1 MKNIFQIILIIA
13 LILPTKVVSQNN
25 EKLFYDVKL
34 SGVSS
39 TGNASPFL
47 FQSQNYGQ
55 TTADK
60 NSLYSNISL
69 GKDFDKN
76 KKYFDIS
83 FKINGLFRTADSEK
97 PNAYLHEYYTKVLI
111 LKFLDFTAGAK
122 EEILGT
128 QDSTL
133 SGGGFL
139 FSKNT
144 RPMPKLTLGIEHYTN
159 VPFTKGFLQ
168 IKGALSHG
176 WYENT
181 LLKDMYLHHKYA
193 YIRIGGKWP
202 VHIQYGL
209 DHVCQWGGILP
220 NTGEQPDSF
229 DAYLAIFK
237 GGHGSSNS
245 HIGDQINALGN
256 HIISQSLK
264 VEVEISDYKLNGYW
278 QNINEDPPVDFMW
291 KNDMN
296 MPDGLWGLSLK
307 NKKIPLI
314 NGILYEYLNTTD
326 QAGAIFQKDGII
338 YGGSDNYF
346 SNYLYPNGWSYF
358 SRTIGTP
365 YIAPNTL
372 IGNRYINSTN
382 NRVCVHHFGLE
393 GETGGYCYRL
403 MASYSKNY
411 GTYSLPF
418 PSMIENTSTMLE
430 IKKTYTQLYNLEVGC
445 TIGAD
450 FGKLYGNTVSGMIS
464 IRKRGN
470 LFKY

>member
-1 MKNIFQIILIIA
+1 MKKIFPLLFIAILS
-13 LILPTKVVSQNN
+13 LSTKAVGQNN
-25 EKLFYDVKL
+25 EKLYYDVKL

-39 TGNASPFL
+39 TGTASPFL
-47 FQSQNYGQ
+47 FQSQNYAQ

-69 GKDFDKN
+69 GKDFDGN

-83 FKINGLFRTADSEK
+83 FKVNGLLRTADSEK
-97 PNAYLHEYYTKVLI
+97 PNAYLHEYYTKVVI

-133 SGGGFL
+133 SGGGLL

-144 RPMPKLTLGIEHYTN
+144 RPMPKLTLGIEHYTD

-168 IKGALSHG
+168 VKGALSHG
-176 WYENT
+176 WFENT
-181 LLKDMYLHHKYA
+181 LIKNMYLHHKYA
-193 YIRIGGKWP
+193 YLRIGGKWP
-202 VHIQYGL
+202 VHLQYGL

-220 NTGEQPDSF
+220 KYGQQPDSF
-229 DAYLAIFK
+229 SDYIAIFK
-237 GGHGSSNS
+237 GGHGGSSSNT
-245 HIGDQINALGN
+245 GEQINALGN
-256 HIISQSLK
+256 HIVSQSLK
-264 VEVEISDYKLNGYW
+264 LEIDISDYKINGYW
-278 QNINEDPPVDFMW
+278 QNINEDPPVDFIW

-296 MPDGLWGLSLK
+296 KPDGLWGVSLK
-307 NKKIPLI
+307 NNKLPFI

-346 SNYLYPNGWSYF
+346 SNYLYPTGWNYMSK
-358 SRTIGTP
+358 TIGTP
-365 YIAPNTL
+365 YIWNNKQKWPS
-372 IGNRYINSTN
+372 STN
-382 NRVCVHHFGLE
+382 NRVCVQHVGIE
-393 GETGGYCYRL
+393 GETDGYKYRL

-411 GTYSLPF
+411 GTYSAPF
-418 PSMIENTSTMLE
+418 PHMIENTSTMLE
-430 IKKTYTQLYNLEVGC
+430 IKKTYKQLYNIELGC

-450 FGKLYGNTVSGMIS
+450 FGGLYGNTLGCMLS